1 MWGEHELGLRLPG
14 EGSCF
19 QQPSRGGPSPAR
31 PGVQL
36 QLGMGWRRLGRET
49 EPHSWGLPVLWC
61 GQWDRADDF
70 GFHPELVGLELTGL
84 LRLNHLT

>member
-49 EPHSWGLPVLWC
+49 EPHSWGLPVLC
-61 GQWDRADDF
+61 VDSG
-70 GFHPELVGLELTGL
+70 TGL
-84 LRLNHLT
+84 TTLVFTLSWLAWSSLASSD